1 MPVVFA
7 WMYAS
12 NRDTTAVTR
21 AFTFAT
27 FASTVANI
35 SSSFG
40 TCYCGALVVAASAS
54 VSYLFLTSR
63 VATWLLKDFT
73 RFCNA
78 FARERAAEPD
88 R

>member
-21 AFTFAT
+21 AFTLAT

-40 TCYCGALVVAASAS
+40 IGYCGVLTVAASAS
-54 VSYLFLTSR
+54 VSCLFFTSR
-63 VATWLLKDFT
+63 VTTWLLSAFT